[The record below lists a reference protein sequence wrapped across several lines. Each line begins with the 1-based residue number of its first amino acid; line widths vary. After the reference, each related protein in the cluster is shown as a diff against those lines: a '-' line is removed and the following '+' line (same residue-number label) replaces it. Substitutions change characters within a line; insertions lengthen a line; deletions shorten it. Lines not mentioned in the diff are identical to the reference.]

1 MEKDHFQE
9 SSGWSKRLL
18 GLFRRRPEA
27 RSEEEL
33 QNLIN
38 ASEQKGIID
47 EDEGDM
53 LQSILELD
61 ETIVREVMVPRTD
74 MVCIDAEKPLS
85 TILKVI
91 LQSGH
96 SRIPI
101 YRGNNDHIIGLVYA
115 KDLLRFW
122 GQPLDEL
129 PLDDVL
135 RSPCLVPESKP
146 VSDLLREF
154 RETRVHIAIV
164 IDEYGG
170 TSGLV
175 TMEDLIEEIVGDIQD
190 EYDLEDE
197 WLVEEPNGSVLI
209 DSRLNIEEFEE
220 YFEIEV
226 EREKFDTVGGYVV
239 EHLGRVPAV
248 GERMKIDTLEMLV
261 VVGDQRAIRQLRVFP
276 PVNEVATEPH

>member
-1 MEKDHFQE
+1 MEKDRSQE
-9 SSGWSKRLL
+9 SSGWTKRLL
-18 GLFRRRPEA
+18 GLFLRRPEA
-27 RSEEEL
+27 SSEEEL

-135 RSPCLVPESKP
+135 RPPCLVPESKP

-261 VVGDQRAIRQLRVFP
+261 VVGNQRAIRQLRVFP